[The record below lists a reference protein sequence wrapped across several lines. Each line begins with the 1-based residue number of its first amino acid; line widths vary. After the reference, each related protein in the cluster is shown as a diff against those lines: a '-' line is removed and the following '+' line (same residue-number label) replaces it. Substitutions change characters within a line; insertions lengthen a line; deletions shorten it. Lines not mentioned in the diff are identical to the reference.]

1 MERLGRLRDGGVGL
15 SGDEATLGW
24 GLVGCGWLATDFA
37 APAIHASRNGHLAAA
52 FDPRRPAA
60 EAVGAERV
68 HGSLRA
74 LLADPGVGAV
84 YVCTPNHL
92 HAEHAVAASE
102 AGVPCLCEKP
112 MARDAAEAERMVA
125 AVERGGAPIA
135 TAFDQRHHPAHLEL
149 KRRIDAGELG
159 TLTCV
164 RIHYACWTGR
174 DWAPEGHRDHDNW
187 RVDPARA
194 GGGAM
199 IDLAPHGLDLFQTLV
214 GERVADVS
222 CFLQRRVHGDTPVD
236 DGAVI
241 NARTASGVLLSQA
254 VAYNRPEAFPRRT
267 LEVYG
272 TEAMAR
278 CENTMGQD
286 PGGTL
291 TLTRAAGGPPETIEF
306 PMDGRSPF
314 LNLVERFADAV
325 LGRRAG
331 AAWPLDPRA
340 DLHTMRLLDA
350 CAEGGR

>member
-15 SGDEATLGW
+15 SRETLGW
-24 GLVGCGWLATDFA
+24 GLVGCGWLATDFG
-37 APAIHASRNGHLAAA
+37 APAIHASRNGRLVAA
-52 FDPRRPAA
+52 FDPRRSAA

-68 HGSLRA
+68 HDSLDA
-74 LLADPGVGAV
+74 LLADPEVGAA

-92 HAEHAVAASE
+92 HAKHAIAACE
-102 AGVPCLCEKP
+102 AGVPALCEKP
-112 MARDAAEAERMVA
+112 TARNAAEAEEMVA
-125 AVERGGAPIA
+125 WVERRGVPIA
-135 TAFDQRHHPAHLEL
+135 TAYDQRHHPAHLEL

-174 DWAPEGHRDHDNW
+174 GWTPGAGHADHDNW
-187 RVDPARA
+187 RIDPERA

-214 GERVADVS
+214 GERIQDVS
-222 CFLQRRVHGDTPVD
+222 CFLQRRVHTDTPVD

-241 NARTASGVLLSQA
+241 NARTASGVLLSHT
-254 VAYNRPEAFPRRT
+254 VAYNRPETFPRRT

-272 TEAMAR
+272 TDAMIR
-278 CENTMGQD
+278 CEDTMGQD

-291 TLTRAAGGPPETIEF
+291 TFTRASDGSSETTEF

-314 LNLVERFADAV
+314 LNLVEHFADAV
-325 LGRRAG
+325 TDGPPWPFDLRR
-331 AAWPLDPRA
+331 
-340 DLHTMRLLDA
+340 DLHTMKLLDA
-350 CAEGGR
+350 CARGGAS